1 MMNKVLFRAGVLL
14 FVAGVSA
21 ASLLAQAPG
30 GPLLR
35 GNPTPGTSQPDP
47 PKLADRITL
56 TGCVQTAN
64 PNQKSQTPEEANTPS
79 DSRYI
84 LTNAKRETR
93 VPPGAG
99 TSNVATAPISPT
111 YRLAAI
117 DSALSPF
124 VNTRVEISGAV
135 EPPSDAAEGANAK
148 APALRV
154 EFVQKLAPSCS
165 Q

>member
-1 MMNKVLFRAGVLL
+1 MVEVFMRAGVPVLL
-14 FVAGVSA
+14 TGVMTAG
-21 ASLLAQAPG
+21 LLAQAPG

-35 GNPTPGTSQPDP
+35 GNPTPGTPQPDP

-64 PNQKSQTPEEANTPS
+64 SKPKSQTPEEANTPS

-93 VPPGAG
+93 VPLGAG
-99 TSNVATAPISPT
+99 TSNVATTPISPT

-135 EPPSDAAEGANAK
+135 EPPSDAAEGPNAK